1 MWTLCLGHQLVALV
15 FAVASRVWR
24 APCCLHVWGPAVAP
38 PVASPLPHRYLFGVV
53 LMPLWK
59 ADCHHSFDPFD
70 FTLFLSY
77 WVVPQRGC
85 YCRGFSV
92 CTFLKKGMAEG
103 SFQTDLRNSCLGLF
117 QHSLNC
123 TGDYCFYTCIHCI
136 FLFFCLMFVHC
147 TIISWFYLL

>member
-1 MWTLCLGHQLVALV
+1 MWTLCLRHQLVALM

-59 ADCHHSFDPFD
+59 ADCHHSFDLWFHFIFYHIESFHRED
-70 FTLFLSY
+70 VTVAAFLYVLF
-77 WVVPQRGC
+77 W
-85 YCRGFSV
+85 
-92 CTFLKKGMAEG
+92 KKGMAEG

-136 FLFFCLMFVHC
+136 FLFFCLMCVHC